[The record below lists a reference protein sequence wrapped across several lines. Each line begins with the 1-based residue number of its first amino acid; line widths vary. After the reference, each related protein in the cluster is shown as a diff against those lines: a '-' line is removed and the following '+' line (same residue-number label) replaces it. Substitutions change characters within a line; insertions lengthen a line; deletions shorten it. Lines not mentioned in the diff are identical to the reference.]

1 MNYIYFKQIFI
12 IIVFGALLGLFRNFL
27 LDSPLD
33 LIKVKKV
40 ASSFDGTELPDEFL
54 EPLSINLEMSYA
66 LYNSKAIFIDAR
78 VEDDYKNEHIKNAI
92 NIPFETYEDYE
103 DEIFSFDED
112 TPLVLYCGGGEC
124 ELSTNL
130 AYVLFDDYEFEKVLI
145 FKAGYPSWKESGYP
159 IE

>member
-12 IIVFGALLGLFRNFL
+12 IIVLGSFLGLIRNFL
-27 LDSPLD
+27 LVPPLD

-40 ASSFDGTELPDEFL
+40 ASSFDGTDLPDEFL
-54 EPLSINLEMSYA
+54 EPISISLEMSYT
-66 LYNSKAIFIDAR
+66 LYNSDAIFIDAR
-78 VEDDYKNEHIKNAI
+78 TEDDYKNEHIKNSI
-92 NIPFETYEDYE
+92 NIPFENFEDYE
-103 DEIFSFDED
+103 DEIFDIDQD

-130 AYVLFDDYEFEKVLI
+130 AYVLFDDYEFKKVLI
-145 FKAGYPSWKESGYP
+145 FKAGYPLWKESGYP